1 MYQIVCDNYI
11 LHDPRIDDLKVI
23 NAQCTLEV
31 NKTGL
36 LTFKILPTHPYY
48 DKIKRHS
55 SQITLY
61 QENAILFSGR
71 VLNDETDFY
80 KIKTIECEGELSY
93 LLDSIQRTKQYHL
106 DGGSDNVIKTYLTDL
121 ITIHNS
127 QVDDYKKFKVGVVT
141 VNDSNNYLY
150 KISNYNDTLSCLN
163 EKLLNSYGGYF
174 FIRHTEEGRILDYL
188 SDFTNVSNQIINFG
202 ENIIDMNKIIKGED
216 VYTALIPLG
225 VKTNENEVEIENRL
239 NISGLPNETDGDI
252 VKQDDYIY
260 NKKAIEKYGWIWKV
274 IKYDDITV
282 NTNLLSKAKK
292 DLSNAINESFMIEL
306 TAIDLH
312 LLNVNVDKSVGDK
325 IRCVSNPHNIDLI
338 MIVKNI
344 NIDIDNP
351 ENTKIKLTLPDQVS
365 FSENSISKGN
375 KDNEKNVVDI
385 KESLDESYPTYEDL
399 NKSLNEKLIDYDK
412 GLDDKFTNYNNDLKN
427 WVKDNYAPLT
437 GTDGNGIDLS
447 EYAKIVDVNNAFNEL
462 ANVISGV

>member
-1 MYQIVCDNYI
+1 MYQIVCDDYI

-23 NAQCTLEV
+23 NAQCSLEV

-36 LTFKILPTHPYY
+36 LTFKIPPTHPYY
-48 DKIKRHS
+48 NKIKRHS

-61 QENAILFSGR
+61 QENTILFSGR

-121 ITIHNS
+121 IAIHNS

-150 KISNYNDTLSCLN
+150 KISNYNDTLTCLN

-239 NISGLPNETDGDI
+239 NISGLPNETDGTI
-252 VKQDDYIY
+252 VKVNDYIY
-260 NKKAIEKYGWIWKV
+260 DSEAVKKYGWVWKV
-274 IKYDDITV
+274 IKYDNVTV
-282 NTNLLSKAKK
+282 DTNLLSKAKK
-292 DLSNAINESFMIEL
+292 DLSSSINEYFTIEL

-312 LLNVNVDKSVGDK
+312 LLNVNIDKISVGDK
-325 IRCVSNPHNIDLI
+325 IRCISKPHDIDLI
-338 MIVKNI
+338 MIVKSMD
-344 NIDIDNP
+344 IDIDYP
-351 ENTKIKLTLPDQVS
+351 ENTKIKLTLPDQVVYT
-365 FSENSISKGN
+365 ENSISKGN
-375 KDNEKNVVDI
+375 NENEKNVVNI
-385 KESLDESYPTYEDL
+385 KDELDESYPTYEDL
-399 NKSLNEKLIDYDK
+399 NNKLSDYDK
-412 GLDDKFTNYNNDLKN
+412 TLDNKFTNYNDNLKD
-427 WVKDNYAPLT
+427 WVRDNYSPLT
-437 GTDGNGIDLS
+437 SGSETVSLS

-462 ANVISGV
+462 ATALEGV

>member
-1 MYQIVCDNYI
+1 MYQIVCDDYI

-23 NAQCTLEV
+23 NAQCSLEV

-36 LTFKILPTHPYY
+36 LTFKIPPTHPYY
-48 DKIKRHS
+48 NKIKRHS

-61 QENAILFSGR
+61 QENTILFSGR

-121 ITIHNS
+121 IAIHNS

-150 KISNYNDTLSCLN
+150 KISNYNDTLTCLN

-239 NISGLPNETDGDI
+239 NISGLPNETDGTI
-252 VKQDDYIY
+252 VKVNDYIY
-260 NKKAIEKYGWIWKV
+260 DSEAVKKYGWVWKV
-274 IKYDDITV
+274 IKYDNVTV
-282 NTNLLSKAKK
+282 DTNLLSKAKK
-292 DLSNAINESFMIEL
+292 DLSSSINEYFTIEL

-312 LLNVNVDKSVGDK
+312 LLNVNIDKISVGDK
-325 IRCVSNPHNIDLI
+325 IRCISKPHDIDLI
-338 MIVKNI
+338 MIVKSMD
-344 NIDIDNP
+344 IDIDYP
-351 ENTKIKLTLPDQVS
+351 ENTKIKLTLPDQVVYT
-365 FSENSISKGN
+365 ENSISKGN
-375 KDNEKNVVDI
+375 NENEKNVVNI
-385 KESLDESYPTYEDL
+385 KDELDESYPTYEDL
-399 NKSLNEKLIDYDK
+399 NNKLSDYDK
-412 GLDDKFTNYNNDLKN
+412 TLDNKFTNYNDNLKN
-427 WVKDNYAPLT
+427 WVRDNYSPLT
-437 GTDGNGIDLS
+437 SGSETVSLS

-462 ANVISGV
+462 ATALEGV